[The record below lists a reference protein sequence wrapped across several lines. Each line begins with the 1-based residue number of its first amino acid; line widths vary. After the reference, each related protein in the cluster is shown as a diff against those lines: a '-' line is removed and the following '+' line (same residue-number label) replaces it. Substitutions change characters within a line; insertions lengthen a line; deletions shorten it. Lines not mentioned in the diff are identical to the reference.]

1 MRQRKDF
8 SEERTEN
15 LSAYTIMIGF
25 TALMIAGCAGFFSV
39 IGIGDLFEGNAPWIK
54 WAVIVMA
61 SSLEVGKLVAASF
74 LYRYWKTASIGLRS
88 YLFIA
93 VFVLMGITSFGIYGF
108 LSKAFRDN
116 DMKVDNLRN
125 SLAVPEGEIA
135 LLEQQATVLKKD
147 ISNSQQKILA
157 HQGKI
162 SGFKDKILNLE
173 TRMRERE
180 QRISMLEEQ
189 VETLR
194 QSTPQ
199 AVPGNEEKISSE
211 RTRLQNLI
219 SDIRKQIDDR
229 EDAKLQII
237 EASNEEIDSYQKQ
250 ALLTN
255 ERLVEL
261 DKAVKILT
269 DKGPGGILKNDY
281 VRRGEDLRIQQKPE
295 RDALRLHI
303 AKLNENTKQ
312 SRDRLQDNLSRIDK
326 RINELEEEI
335 ATHNASIGGLA
346 DKAKVLDDKAQAQH
360 KARIEQVL
368 TQIASVENEVRGF
381 KGEIENHLASIRQE
395 EDQILQTEYAIRDAE
410 TAILKAET
418 DKRPQEAEISSIFSE
433 IDQTEIG
440 AFKFIA
446 RSFFEKP
453 IEEARESGDRT
464 ALWIAEKK
472 AMDNVVKW
480 FIMVIVLVFDPLA
493 VTLVVAFNV
502 ALRRDGLDKKDFFKS
517 LMPNPAF
524 ATLILAGVI
533 GAIYLKNNG
542 HFSPSSPTAE
552 AATSNSTDT
561 QSSPNP
567 LQKFTQALFP
577 SNKPGSQTHSSNSN
591 SLPLHQR
598 IPQDAVFVVSFG
610 SFNHVLQNDTFTDL
624 LGHGL
629 SSTFAPNLSREW
641 KNICQAPADYGL
653 ALNQPVFFYSK
664 FPPTQTPRTPAPV
677 ATYPASGLLFSVEH
691 PGALEIQL
699 AETLLGSIGGRW
711 RVEIENG
718 FKAFYHRDRRLAI
731 GFHDSTFALFEDPLG
746 QLGDAGLRD
755 EIKNVFSGRGNTLAN
770 STSFQKHI
778 QSEPHLG
785 IWFDGTAFFREM
797 NRDVSGSPLYGRLRN
812 FLDFESHYTVTFET
826 GHARL
831 DAQYFYRENRLADA
845 GILSLRS
852 ALQDIR
858 PGDAATAQD
867 QLMLLCVEK
876 LDYSSFSRILSI
888 EEPSENSFLKLLGLD
903 TATEKVAFSSKI
915 ETPTEGRFTLTLGL
929 KDQANSSLE
938 TVAQL
943 LSKTFQTQV
952 SSLEKDSIPTTAQ
965 TE

>member
-1 MRQRKDF
+1 
-8 SEERTEN
+8 
-15 LSAYTIMIGF
+15 MIGF

-54 WAVIVMA
+54 WAVIIMA

-74 LYRYWKTASIGLRS
+74 LYRYWKTASLGLRS
-88 YLFIA
+88 YLFVA

-116 DMKVDNLRN
+116 DMKVDTLRQ
-125 SLAVPEGEIA
+125 SLSVPEGEIA
-135 LLEQQATVLKKD
+135 LLEQHSQVLQRD
-147 ISNSQQKILA
+147 INNHQQKILS

-162 SGFKDKILNLE
+162 SGYKDKILSLE
-173 TRMRERE
+173 TKMNERE
-180 QRISMLEEQ
+180 HRISEMEDQ

-194 QSTPQ
+194 QSSPP
-199 AVPGNEEKISSE
+199 AIPANEEQISSE
-211 RTRLQNLI
+211 RTRLQTLI
-219 SDIRKQIDDR
+219 SGIRKQIDDR
-229 EDAKLQII
+229 EDAKLQLI
-237 EASNEEIDSYQKQ
+237 EASNEEINGYQKQ

-261 DKAVKILT
+261 DNAVKILT

-281 VRRGEDLRIQQKPE
+281 VRRGEELRIQQKPE
-295 RDALRLHI
+295 RDALRQHI
-303 AKLNENTKQ
+303 AKLNENTKL
-312 SRDRLQDNLSRIDK
+312 SRDRLQENLSRIDK
-326 RINELEEEI
+326 RIKEMEGEI
-335 ATHNASIGGLA
+335 STHNASIGALS

-360 KARIEQVL
+360 QQRIEQVL
-368 TQIASVENEVRGF
+368 THIASIENEVRGF
-381 KGEIENHLASIRQE
+381 KGEIENHHASIRQE

-418 DKRPQEAEISSIFSE
+418 DKRPEEAKITRIFSE

-446 RSFFEKP
+446 RSFFEEQ
-453 IEEARESGDRT
+453 IEEARQSEDRT

-472 AMDNVVKW
+472 AMDSVVKW

-502 ALRRDGLDKKDFFKS
+502 AMRRDGLDKKDFLKS
-517 LMPNPAF
+517 LMPRPAF
-524 ATLILAGVI
+524 ATLVLAVVL
-533 GAIYLKNNG
+533 GAIYLRNNG
-542 HFSPSSPTAE
+542 HLPNSSPSTE

-561 QSSPNP
+561 QSASGT
-567 LQKFTQALFP
+567 LRKFTQALFP
-577 SNKPGSQTHSSNSN
+577 SNHQSNSAQN
-591 SLPLHQR
+591 TSSTSLPLHQR

-629 SSTFAPNLSREW
+629 SSTIAPNLSREW
-641 KNICQAPADYGL
+641 KNICRAPADFGL
-653 ALNQPVFFYSK
+653 AMNQPVFFYSK
-664 FPPTQTPRTPAPV
+664 FPPSQTPRTPAPV

-731 GFHDSTFALFEDPLG
+731 GFHEATFALFEDPLG
-746 QLGDAGLRD
+746 QLGDAGLRE
-755 EIKNVFSGRGNTLAN
+755 EIKNVFSGKGNTLAS
-770 STSFQKHI
+770 STSFRKHI
-778 QSEPHLG
+778 EKEPHLG

-797 NRDVSGSPLYGRLRN
+797 NRDVSGSHLYGRLRN

-876 LDYSSFSRILSI
+876 LDYSSFSRILSQ
-888 EEPSENSFLKLLGLD
+888 EDPSKNPFLKLLGLD
-903 TATEKVAFSSKI
+903 EATENVGFSSTI

-929 KDQANSSLE
+929 KDQATSSLE

-952 SSLEKDSIPTTAQ
+952 SNLDEPNLPTTAQ
-965 TE
+965 AE